1 MMEVYT
7 HKRRE
12 DNKYGEDDN
21 VQPPEIHQKYV
32 KASSKMEHVSQRNE
46 LETLGGRNIPQKG
59 LHDHENLPVLSLA
72 SILGSF
78 NVFSTLSEFII
89 TTLREKK
96 IFEQGGEELVKQET
110 LVDTTDLS
118 ALPT

>member
-1 MMEVYT
+1 
-7 HKRRE
+7 
-12 DNKYGEDDN
+12 
-21 VQPPEIHQKYV
+21 
-32 KASSKMEHVSQRNE
+32 MEHVSQRNE

-59 LHDHENLPVLSLA
+59 LHDHENLPFPSVLSLA